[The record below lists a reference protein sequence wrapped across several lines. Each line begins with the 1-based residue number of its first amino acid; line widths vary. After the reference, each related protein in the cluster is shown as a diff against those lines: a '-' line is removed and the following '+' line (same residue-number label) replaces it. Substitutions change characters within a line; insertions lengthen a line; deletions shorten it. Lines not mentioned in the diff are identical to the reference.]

1 VAEHPQLRRAIDAGR
16 LDDLV
21 RGASA
26 GLAAVGPAVFGGAA
40 GVGRLLLHRGTVPG
54 QEARLVA
61 GGAWIAVLA
70 TVAAALAPST
80 PVVLVGIAFA
90 GIGTAAAAPSL
101 VRLAG
106 RAVDPA
112 SRGAAVG
119 TVTTI
124 GYLGFVLAPA
134 LVGAM
139 AGRGFAPGR
148 PRHGA
153 LSAALLAVGASR
165 LA

>member
-1 VAEHPQLRRAIDAGR
+1 
-16 LDDLV
+16 
-21 RGASA
+21 
-26 GLAAVGPAVFGGAA
+26 
-40 GVGRLLLHRGTVPG
+40 
-54 QEARLVA
+54 
-61 GGAWIAVLA
+61 VLA

-139 AGRGFAPGR
+139 AGAASLPVALAMAPSVPPSSAWA
-148 PRHGA
+148 PRA
-153 LSAALLAVGASR
+153 WPSAAGGRRGGRSW
-165 LA
+165 